1 MVEELNAEIK
11 LCFTRSANKDLPQI
25 CEFVVNVW
33 KCYWLHRDDTL
44 HMSVGEMYPLATYGL
59 SV

>member
-11 LCFTRSANKDLPQI
+11 LCFKRSANKELPQI
-25 CEFVVNVW
+25 CEFGVNVW
-33 KCYWLHRDDTL
+33 KYYWLHRDDIL
-44 HMSVGEMYPLATYGL
+44 HRSVGEMYPLATSGL